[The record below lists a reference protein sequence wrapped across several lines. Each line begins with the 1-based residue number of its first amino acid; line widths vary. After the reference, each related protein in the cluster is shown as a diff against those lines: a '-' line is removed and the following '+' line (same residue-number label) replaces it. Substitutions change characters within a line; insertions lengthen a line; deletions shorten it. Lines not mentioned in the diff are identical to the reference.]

1 MTSIHRHDDDL
12 ARASA
17 ILRGDGAAFTEFYRQ
32 AFPRLYRYAVRHCG
46 DAALA
51 EEVTQQSLVTAL
63 EKLDGYRGESSL
75 LTWLFTIERRQLER
89 RGALDARVLTVED
102 DVTLNAALAAIAP
115 DQDADAAPARIAAR
129 SAMTRR
135 VPSALDRLPPLYAE
149 CLEAKYVLGLSVREM
164 AERQRRSEKAIES
177 TLGRAREAFRDVFL
191 TLTGGEVSQ

>member
-115 DQDADAAPARIAAR
+115 DRLAVCIPRWIACRRSTRNASKPSTCSGCPCERWPSGSVAAR
-129 SAMTRR
+129 R
-135 VPSALDRLPPLYAE
+135 PSNPLWVA
-149 CLEAKYVLGLSVREM
+149 R
-164 AERQRRSEKAIES
+164 
-177 TLGRAREAFRDVFL
+177 GRPFV
-191 TLTGGEVSQ
+191 TCS